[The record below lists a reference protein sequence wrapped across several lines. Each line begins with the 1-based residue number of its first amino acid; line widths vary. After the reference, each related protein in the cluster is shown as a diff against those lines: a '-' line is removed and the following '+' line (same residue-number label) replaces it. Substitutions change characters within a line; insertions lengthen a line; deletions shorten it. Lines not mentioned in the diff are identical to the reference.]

1 MRVDRLLWRGAFFI
15 RGSIAIGAAMVAA
28 IVALFML
35 PVRAVYDVGSQFA
48 PISSLYAPERSA
60 ISYAYSQGQSLVL
73 APMVGAGTYE
83 VLVRMGG
90 PGGRDPLPAR
100 VEIGG
105 YSAAIGDVGSI
116 RVFRFLAPANAHG
129 ALAVRL

>member
-1 MRVDRLLWRGAFFI
+1 
-15 RGSIAIGAAMVAA
+15 MVAA

-48 PISSLYAPERSA
+48 PISSLYAPERSGS

-73 APMVGAGTYE
+73 APMVGAGMYG

-90 PGGRDPLPAR
+90 PGGHDPLPAR

-116 RVFRFLAPANAHG
+116 RVF
-129 ALAVRL
+129 VSWRLPMPTARWQCV